1 MARKPFGVWF
11 SLAIAIAVLG
21 GWSGSKVG
29 QKVALYRFRRLERR
43 EGNLPNDERARLQ
56 DILHQLQVLEISK
69 TLALVEY
76 SDQSLRRRLGV
87 LEALEHESRA
97 KDLKPVI
104 DADIGIASAEIA
116 VVEKQLG
123 NAGDA
128 SRSMQAAREILGSLG
143 WKDCSDEA
151 LEEAAK
157 FELATFSF
165 RTEREGNK
173 K

>member
-76 SDQSLRRRLGV
+76 SDKENHSDQSLRRRLGV

-104 DADIGIASAEIA
+104 D
-116 VVEKQLG
+116 
-123 NAGDA
+123 
-128 SRSMQAAREILGSLG
+128 
-143 WKDCSDEA
+143 
-151 LEEAAK
+151 
-157 FELATFSF
+157 
-165 RTEREGNK
+165 
-173 K
+173 